1 METETENALI
11 TRREI
16 ERWCSPRK
24 ILIAT
29 TLIDG
34 PSLMLHGIQQAKS
47 SGAEILLV
55 HVIRPCLMRA
65 GGEPQAPFVLPG
77 PAVRAATAGLQ
88 QLAGSIEREGV
99 LCEPIL
105 LSGEPAEQI
114 SLLTKSSRVD
124 RVVVAS
130 GVHPGIERL
139 FFGSLSEELALR
151 LKVPVCI
158 VGHRAFQQRLNGDC
172 RRRYLVATSLRFSS
186 ALCIK
191 FAVALAKANHADLTL
206 LHVIE
211 SPTGNSAEAEPARQ
225 KAIKDLQISLT
236 AEDYPACSSSVE
248 LREGD
253 VAAAIIAAA
262 SVAQHELIIMGSPAD
277 SIVSRI
283 LGSSITHQIIAEAT
297 CPVMVV
303 KSEIDPPTQTDDGLR
318 TAPSIE
324 AQHFPVEGSALEH
337 RPF

>member
-29 TLIDG
+29 TLVDG

-55 HVIRPCLMRA
+55 HVIRPSLMCA

-77 PAVRAATAGLQ
+77 PAVCAATAGLE
-88 QLAGSIEREGV
+88 QLAKSIEREGV

-105 LSGEPAEQI
+105 LKGEAAKQI
-114 SLLTKSSRVD
+114 SLLTKSSHVD
-124 RVVVAS
+124 RVIVAG
-130 GVHPGIERL
+130 GVYRGVERL

-151 LKVPVCI
+151 VKVPVCI
-158 VGHRAFQQRLNGDC
+158 VGHRAFQQRLNENC

-206 LHVIE
+206 LHILD
-211 SPTGNSAEAEPARQ
+211 SPTGNPAETECARQ
-225 KAIKDLQISLT
+225 EAVKDLQISLA
-236 AEDYPACSSSVE
+236 AENYPACSSSIEV
-248 LREGD
+248 RDGD
-253 VAAAIIAAA
+253 VADAIIAATR
-262 SVAQHELIIMGSPAD
+262 VAEPDLIIMGSPVD

-283 LGSSITHQIIAEAT
+283 LGSSITHHIIAEAS
-297 CPVMVV
+297 CPIMIV
-303 KSEIDPPTQTDDGLR
+303 KSEVEAPTQTSDRLH
-318 TAPSIE
+318 TAPSIG
-324 AQHFPVEGSALEH
+324 AQDFPAEGSALEH